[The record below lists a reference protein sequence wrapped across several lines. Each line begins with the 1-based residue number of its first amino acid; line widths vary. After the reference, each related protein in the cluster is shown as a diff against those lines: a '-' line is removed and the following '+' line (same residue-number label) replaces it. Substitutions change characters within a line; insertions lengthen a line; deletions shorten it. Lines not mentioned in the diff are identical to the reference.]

1 MAETVV
7 ETFPLGNQWPMRDP
21 FLFCAHH
28 RDAYPSGNGAFGP
41 DASLVGRPLG
51 QDFGDIDGW
60 NMYHGTKVPG
70 FPAHPHRGF
79 ETVTYVR
86 QGLIDHAD
94 SLGAAARF
102 GRGDVQWVTTGAGI
116 VHSEMFPL
124 LDDSGP
130 NPIELFQI
138 WLNLPRASKMVEP
151 YFTMLWDDTI
161 PRVAD
166 ADAGYEVTVLAGSL
180 GDGPH
185 PPPPPPDSWASDA
198 DADVAIWHLRL
209 APDGSWSM
217 PAAAADTA
225 RTVYAFEGDRL
236 SVAGTEIRAGTGAVV
251 RSEHAAPVTAPGS
264 AVEAL
269 VLQGRPIA
277 EPVAQHGPFVLNDR
291 AGLVQAV
298 EDYQRTGFGGW
309 LWPAA
314 DPVHGSDRHRFA
326 RHVDGREETPPP
338 ATTATEIS

>member
-1 MAETVV
+1 MADTVL

-28 RDAYPSGNGAFGP
+28 RDAYPAGNERLGP
-41 DASLVGRPLG
+41 EASLAGRPLG

-60 NMYHGTKVPG
+60 NMYHGTTVPG
-70 FPAHPHRGF
+70 FPPHPHRGF

-102 GRGDVQWVTTGAGI
+102 GRGDVQWLTTGAGV

-124 LDDSGP
+124 LDDSSP
-130 NPIELFQI
+130 NPMEMFQI
-138 WLNLPRASKMVEP
+138 WLNLPRDSKMVDP
-151 YFTMLWDDTI
+151 YFTMLWDGEV
-161 PRVAD
+161 PRVSD
-166 ADAGYEVTVLAGSL
+166 PTLGSEITVIAGPL
-180 GDGPH
+180 DGRV
-185 PPPPPPDSWASDA
+185 PPPPPPDSWASNPE
-198 DADVAIWHLRL
+198 ADVAIWHVRL
-209 APDGSWSM
+209 DVGGHWTM
-217 PAAAADTA
+217 PAAHPGTD
-225 RTVYAFEGDRL
+225 RTVYVFAGDHLTIGGRD
-236 SVAGTEIRAGTGAVV
+236 VAVATGAAV
-251 RSEHAAPVTAPGS
+251 RSDSPTDLDATDGE
-264 AVEAL
+264 VEAL

-309 LWPAA
+309 PWPDG
-314 DPVHGSDRHRFA
+314 DPVHGPDRGRFA
-326 RHVDGREETPPP
+326 RHVDGREEAPPTVGV
-338 ATTATEIS
+338 A